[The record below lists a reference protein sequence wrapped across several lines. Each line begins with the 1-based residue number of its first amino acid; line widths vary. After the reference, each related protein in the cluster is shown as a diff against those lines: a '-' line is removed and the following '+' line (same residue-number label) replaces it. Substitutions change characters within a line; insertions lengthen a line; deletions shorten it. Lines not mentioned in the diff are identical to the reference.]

1 MKICGFISVENE
13 DKGRKSVECKYYWPG
28 KGGVALV
35 AVLFL
40 LTSVFVLTPIFY
52 DQVVRAGETAA
63 AAELDHHIFEHGELE
78 EFLDKLF
85 TEKMAEF
92 HVPGAVFSMV
102 KDSEIFLKKGYGYA
116 DLENDIPVDPN
127 YTLFRIGSVT
137 KLVTATAVMQLYE
150 QGLLDLEED
159 LNQKLSNFEL
169 EEKYSRP
176 VTAAHLLTH
185 TGGFDER
192 LLGTSVRRKEDIVLL
207 GQYLKHNMPPR
218 VMPPGEVFSYSNH
231 GMALAGFLVEE
242 ISGDSYYQYLESN
255 IFRPLKMHHS
265 TFPEGNGDLSGLARG
280 YDYRRGRFEPAAL
293 DYILPSPAGAM
304 VSTADDMARFMI
316 AHLQQGYLDGRRILD
331 DKTASEMHDTQFS
344 HHPRLQGF
352 TYGFYEMLQG
362 GHRFIWHGGQHPGF
376 VSVLLLLP
384 EQNTGF
390 FCAYNA
396 SDTRLMYALFSEFIE
411 HFYPRDKPTG
421 LEPVAA
427 NCLKRLTGNYRLT
440 RYARTTPEKLLAMAM
455 EIRVSAEGDTG
466 LLTRPALSPGT
477 EPTRWIQ
484 VEPFVFQFEGGED
497 RLTFRKYE
505 SGQISYMFTDID
517 SWERLTWYESA
528 IFHLVLALFCIIV
541 FLSAL
546 ISWTAAYLYRRLF
559 RAPAAVNNP
568 FPWARPAAGI
578 LAMLNIIFVAGIVHL
593 ISTSPYE
600 LLYGLPGSFRVLL
613 ALPLITAV
621 LSIILVF
628 FTVNLWR
635 SHSRTLAG
643 RIYYTLVTLS
653 ALAFISLKIYWNLLG
668 FY

>member
-1 MKICGFISVENE
+1 MISCGFKPVEKE
-13 DKGRKSVECKYYWPG
+13 DKGRTSGESKHYCPG
-28 KGGVALV
+28 KGAALV
-35 AVLFL
+35 AALFL
-40 LTSVFVLTPIFY
+40 LTSVLVLAAIFY
-52 DQVVRAGETAA
+52 NQVVKAGETAA
-63 AAELDHHIFEHGELE
+63 AGELDHSIFEHRELE
-78 EFLDKLF
+78 EFLDRLF
-85 TEKMAEF
+85 KEKMAEF
-92 HVPGAVFSMV
+92 HVPGAAFSMV
-102 KDSEIFLKKGYGYA
+102 KDGEIFMKKGYGYA
-116 DLENDIPVDPN
+116 DLENDIPVDPD

-159 LNQKLSNFEL
+159 LNQKLSIFEL

-185 TGGFDER
+185 TGGFDEC
-192 LLGTSVRRKEDIVLL
+192 LLGTSVRTKEEIVPL

-231 GMALAGFLVEE
+231 GMALAGHLVEE
-242 ISGDSYYQYLESN
+242 ISGDSFYQYLESN
-255 IFRPLKMHHS
+255 IFHPLKMHNS
-265 TFPEGNGDLSGLARG
+265 TFPEGGGDLIGLALG

-304 VSTADDMARFMI
+304 VSTSGDMARFML
-316 AHLQQGYLDGRRILD
+316 AHLQKGHLDGRRILD
-331 DKTASEMHDTQFS
+331 DKTAAEMHSTQFS
-344 HHPRLQGF
+344 HHPKLQGF

-362 GHRFIWHGGQHPGF
+362 EHRFIWHGGQHPGF

-427 NCLKRLTGNYRLT
+427 SCLNGLTGNYRLT
-440 RYARTTPEKLLAMAM
+440 RYARTTSEKLLAMGM
-455 EIRVSAEGDTG
+455 EIRVSSEENTA

-477 EPTRWIQ
+477 QPTRWIQ
-484 VEPFVFQFEGGED
+484 VEPFLFQYEGGED
-497 RLTFRKYE
+497 RLSFRKNE
-505 SGQISYMFTDID
+505 NGQVSFMFTDID
-517 SWERLTWYESA
+517 SWERLSWYESA
-528 IFHLVLALFCIIV
+528 IFQLGLAAFCLIV

-546 ISWTAAYLYRRLF
+546 ISWPAVYLYRRLF
-559 RAPAAVNNP
+559 RAPDAAKNP

-578 LAMLNIIFVAGIVHL
+578 LAMLNIIFVAGIVYL
-593 ISTSPYE
+593 ISTNPYE
-600 LLYGLPGSFRVLL
+600 LLYGIPGSFRVLL
-613 ALPLITAV
+613 TLPLITAA

-635 SHSRTLAG
+635 SHYWTLAG

-653 ALAFISLKIYWNLLG
+653 ALAFIPFLIYWNLLW
-668 FY
+668 